1 LVLDVRHPRAS
12 SPGRRNPILPG
23 LSPWVGRG
31 LVVLLQGVV
40 DIVKILV
47 TGKVLTDL
55 AKLEPNQ
62 VERLQDR
69 LERVR
74 PPPPDELEPPAT
86 TSVDPSVGPVVSPW
100 ASSSTNLQ
108 VDGLID

>member
-86 TSVDPSVGPVVSPW
+86 TSG
-100 ASSSTNLQ
+100 
-108 VDGLID
+108 

>member
-1 LVLDVRHPRAS
+1 M
-12 SPGRRNPILPG
+12 
-23 LSPWVGRG
+23 
-31 LVVLLQGVV
+31 VLLQGVV

-86 TSVDPSVGPVVSPW
+86 TSG
-100 ASSSTNLQ
+100 
-108 VDGLID
+108 